1 MNEEFNEE
9 EYMNEYT
16 ENLEKATHILPS
28 IVSGFIDD
36 ACKVSH
42 MNEIPAALSFF
53 TILGQLAK
61 DFVVIPNG
69 QSREDTRIHFLQIQ
83 TSGTG
88 KSTLYNFTGPVA
100 KRTFEGIN
108 KKNIHPTNLPLALE
122 TGDFEGPKAF
132 DVMSVVDY
140 TDAGLL
146 SDTVEVEREEPR
158 ENGEGTRRV
167 RVMERVAGI
176 LEGSGLAH
184 WDEFEY
190 SGVFSTSEHKKSAI
204 VYLNTLMN
212 TLAGENWVITK
223 KLKEGDIQK
232 TFCERSVLAMT
243 YPPKKLEEVMT
254 HKGVLQR
261 MVVYVWDVPDFIQ
274 DKMRKTQILK
284 AGKIEEVN
292 QPIDKYVGALL
303 KLYDALYQRYEDVG
317 RDLTQTVQFADDFT
331 DAYMF
336 RYEQMQSFIEREK
349 PQVREIASN
358 FTTRLLK
365 MLLKLSVLN
374 CIAESPQYSKD
385 EDKFIVNSRH
395 VSQAAFLIQNCYSR
409 LTMWLGSALRVRR
422 REELANSKQTNLEG
436 VYLKM
441 KDKDEEGY
449 VSKKLFMDAYVK
461 SEKVSQ
467 VQAYRDY
474 KKHRELFVEDKV
486 GRSVFLKLRG
496 EEKE

>member
-1 MNEEFNEE
+1 MNEEFDEE

-16 ENLEKATHILPS
+16 ENVEKATNILPS

-88 KSTLYNFTGPVA
+88 KSTLYNFVGPVA

-108 KKNIHPTNLPLALE
+108 KKSIHPTNLPLALE
-122 TGDFEGPKAF
+122 TGDFEGPKEF

-146 SDTVEVEREEPR
+146 SGMAEIQVEEEDD
-158 ENGEGTRRV
+158 NGNTRR
-167 RVMERVAGI
+167 RMEMQRVAGI

-212 TLAGENWVITK
+212 TLAGENWIITK

-261 MVVYVWDVPDFIQ
+261 MIVYVWDVPDFVQ

-292 QPIDKYVGALL
+292 QPIDKYVSALL

-336 RYEQMQSFIEREK
+336 RYEQMQAFIEREK

-409 LTMWLGSALRVRR
+409 LTMWLGSALRIRR
-422 REELANSKQTNLEG
+422 DEALANSKKPRLFA
-436 VYLKM
+436 VYVEM
-441 KDKDEEGY
+441 DEKDEEGW
-449 VSKKLFMDAYVK
+449 VSKKLFLDAYINK
-461 SEKVSQ
+461 EKVSQ

-474 KKHRELFVEDKV
+474 KKHQDMFIEDKV
-486 GRSVFLKLRG
+486 GRSVFIKING
-496 EEKE
+496 DVKK

>member
-1 MNEEFNEE
+1 MNEEYDEE
-9 EYMNEYT
+9 EYINEHN
-16 ENLEKATHILPS
+16 ENIETATSILPS
-28 IVSGFIDD
+28 IVSGFIKD
-36 ACKVSH
+36 ACNVSH

-69 QSREDTRIHFLQIQ
+69 LSREDTRIHFLQIQ

-100 KRTFEGIN
+100 KRTFEEIN
-108 KKNIHPTNLPLALE
+108 RKNTHPTNLPLSLE
-122 TGDFEGPKAF
+122 TGEFEGPKKF

-146 SDTVEVEREEPR
+146 SGMAEVNVEETDDEGNTRMRRE
-158 ENGEGTRRV
+158 V
-167 RVMERVAGI
+167 QRVAGI

-212 TLAGENWVITK
+212 TLSGENWVITK
-223 KLKEGDIQK
+223 KLKETDIQK

-261 MVVYVWDVPDFIQ
+261 MIVYVWDVPEFIQ
-274 DKMRKTQILK
+274 DKMRKSQILK
-284 AGKIEEVN
+284 AGKIEEVD
-292 QPIDKYVGALL
+292 QPIDKYVRALVT
-303 KLYDALYQRYEDVG
+303 LYVSLQKRYEEVG
-317 RDLTQTVQFADDFT
+317 KDLTQTIQFAEDFT
-331 DAYMF
+331 EAYMF
-336 RYEQMQSFIEREK
+336 RYEQMQAFIERES

-374 CIAESPQYSKD
+374 CIAESPQYEKD
-385 EDKFIVNSRH
+385 EDKFIVSSRH
-395 VSQAAFLIQNCYSR
+395 VTQAAFLIQNCYSR

-422 REELANSKQTNLEG
+422 DEALANSKKPLLRE
-436 VYLKM
+436 VYVSM
-441 KDKDEEGY
+441 EEMDEEGW
-449 VSKKLFMDAYVK
+449 VSKKLFLDKYIRK
-461 SEKVSQ
+461 HKLSQ

-474 KKHRELFVEDKV
+474 KKHHESFIEDKV
-486 GRSVFLKLRG
+486 GRSVFIKFADIR
-496 EEKE
+496 E